1 MEGEGAP
8 SWRGPGGAVR
18 ELCRSFGHYNRHLAR
33 LQHNL
38 RETKRFFRDV
48 KFSQGHPFAS
58 APAGDGPPS
67 AGDARPG
74 DGGPGPVPFPP
85 HEEEQLQ
92 RSVSWRPCLLILGQ
106 SCSAKCQLLN
116 ALLGQEL
123 LPVPRGDTEE
133 LPPVPGAGAAESL
146 PVPGGDTKDLPPV
159 PGAGTEELL
168 PVPKGD
174 TEELPP
180 VPGAG
185 TEDLLPVPRTAT
197 AELPPVPGGDTMESL
212 PVPRGDTEDLLP
224 LPRTATKELLPI
236 PRDDTTESLLIP
248 GTGTKDLLP
257 LPGGDTAESLP
268 VPRTATEELP
278 PVPRGDTEEL
288 PPVPGSG
295 TTRSLPVPRGG
306 TEELPP
312 VPGSGTTRSLPVPR
326 GGTEELPPV
335 PGSGTTR
342 SLPVPRGGTE
352 ERCRRRRVRFTHGAR
367 TRLSLALPG
376 QYELVQ
382 ALAAHSGHWDTIP
395 EQDLRVPGDAQ
406 DPAQTVAELEVVL
419 PHALLKEVDIV
430 VAPCRGFQ
438 PAEATLAELVT
449 QVLPV
454 VTFAISEPRLSP
466 SDQAELREI
475 KEKFSL
481 PICFLRFPRAGAE
494 DPSSEESKSLSSEE
508 SRNLSSEE
516 SRNLSSEES
525 RSLSW
530 EESKSLS
537 WEESPLRRQLL
548 DLEYLSPRGVA
559 GSSVLAEQPEKL
571 RLLSAFCRQVLQKH
585 LVQAATRLSEVHG
598 RCLNT
603 FIDQAFDMQ
612 RDLQI
617 TPKRLE
623 YTRRKENEL
632 YESLMGIANRKQEE
646 MKDMIV
652 DTLASMKE
660 QLLEDAASME
670 FRDIIVPENGEPVS
684 SKDIKRCIQQIQEL
698 IISRLNQAVANKL
711 ISSVDYLRES
721 FVGTLERCLK
731 SLEES
736 WEGSVHPAR
745 GTDRG
750 RDGAVHITSNYLKQI
765 LNAAY
770 HVEVT
775 FHSGSTVTRML
786 WEQIKQIL
794 QRLTWVSPPAVSS
807 DWKRKVAQDAIES
820 LSASKLAKSICS
832 QFRTRLNSSHEAFA
846 ASLRQLEDGHSGRLE
861 RTEDLWLKVRKEH
874 APRLARLSLESRSL
888 QDVLLHGKPRL
899 GRELG
904 RGQYGVVYL
913 CDSWGGHFPC
923 ALKSVVPPDEKHW
936 NDLALEFHYM
946 RSLQSH
952 ERLVHLHGSVIDY
965 GYGGGSSIAVLLI
978 MERLHRDLYTGLK
991 AGLEL
996 EPRLRIALDVV
1007 EGIRYLHSQ
1016 GLVHRDIKLKNV
1028 LLDKKNRAKIT
1039 DLGFCKPEAMMSGSI
1054 VGTPIHMA
1062 PELFT
1067 GKYDNSVDVYA
1078 FGILFWYLCSGHVKL
1093 PEAFERCAS
1102 KDHLWNNVRRGVRPE
1117 RLPVFD
1123 EECWQLMEACWDG
1136 DPSQRPLLGIVQPML
1151 QGIMARLCRPGSRH
1165 PGKALEDST

>member
-8 SWRGPGGAVR
+8 SWRGPGGGAVR

-38 RETKRFFRDV
+38 RETKKFFRDV
-48 KFSQGHPFAS
+48 KYSQGHPFA
-58 APAGDGPPS
+58 AAGEGPP
-67 AGDARPG
+67 AAPG
-74 DGGPGPVPFPP
+74 DGAPRDGPAPSGQNFISFPR
-85 HEEEQLQ
+85 HEEEHLQ
-92 RSVSWRPCLLILGQ
+92 RTVSGHPCLLILGQ
-106 SCSAKCQLLN
+106 NCNAKCQLLN
-116 ALLGQEL
+116 MLLGEKL
-123 LPVPRGDTEE
+123 LPTTKISSEE
-133 LPPVPGAGAAESL
+133 NC
-146 PVPGGDTKDLPPV
+146 K
-159 PGAGTEELL
+159 
-168 PVPKGD
+168 
-174 TEELPP
+174 
-180 VPGAG
+180 
-185 TEDLLPVPRTAT
+185 
-197 AELPPVPGGDTMESL
+197 
-212 PVPRGDTEDLLP
+212 
-224 LPRTATKELLPI
+224 
-236 PRDDTTESLLIP
+236 
-248 GTGTKDLLP
+248 
-257 LPGGDTAESLP
+257 
-268 VPRTATEELP
+268 
-278 PVPRGDTEEL
+278 
-288 PPVPGSG
+288 
-295 TTRSLPVPRGG
+295 
-306 TEELPP
+306 
-312 VPGSGTTRSLPVPR
+312 
-326 GGTEELPPV
+326 
-335 PGSGTTR
+335 
-342 SLPVPRGGTE
+342 
-352 ERCRRRRVRFTHGAR
+352 RRRIRFTHGIQ
-367 TRLSLALPG
+367 TRISLALPE
-376 QYELVQ
+376 QYELVHMM
-382 ALAAHSGHWDTIP
+382 AAHRGQWDTIP
-395 EQDLRVPGDAQ
+395 EEDLEVHGDSE
-406 DPAQTVAELEVVL
+406 DPAHRIAELEVML
-419 PHALLKEVDIV
+419 PYSLLKEVDVV

-438 PAEATLAELVT
+438 SAEGTLEEYMNH
-449 QVLPV
+449 VLPV
-454 VTFAISEPRLSP
+454 VIFAISEAELSP
-466 SDQAELREI
+466 SDENELREI

-481 PICFLRFPRAGAE
+481 PIFFFKVPESGAE
-494 DPSSEESKSLSSEE
+494 LISPKKTDNEKSSLYS
-508 SRNLSSEE
+508 
-516 SRNLSSEES
+516 
-525 RSLSW
+525 
-530 EESKSLS
+530 
-537 WEESPLRRQLL
+537 QLM
-548 DLEYLSPRGVA
+548 DLEYLSTNHCSCGAPAPDANAQSMLV
-559 GSSVLAEQPEKL
+559 EQFEKL
-571 RLLSAFCRQVLQKH
+571 RLLSTFSRQVLQKH
-585 LVQAATRLSEVHG
+585 LVEAATSLNEVHC
-598 RCLNT
+598 RCLNI
-603 FIDQAFDMQ
+603 FINQAFDMQ

-623 YTRRKENEL
+623 YTRKKENEL
-632 YESLMGIANRKQEE
+632 YESLMNIANRKQEE

-652 DTLASMKE
+652 ETLNNMKE
-660 QLLEDAASME
+660 ELLEDAATME
-670 FRDIIVPENGEPVS
+670 FKDIIIPENGEPVS
-684 SKDIKRCIQQIQEL
+684 SKDIKCCIKQIQEL

-736 WEGSVHPAR
+736 WDVSVHTAR
-745 GTDRG
+745 SLEKSKD
-750 RDGAVHITSNYLKQI
+750 ASVHITSNYLKQI

-786 WEQIKQIL
+786 WEQIKQII
-794 QRLTWVSPPAVSS
+794 QRITWVSPPAITS

-861 RTEDLWLKVRKEH
+861 KTEDLWLKVRKDH

-888 QDVLLHGKPRL
+888 QDVLLHGKPKL

-946 RSLQSH
+946 RSLQTH

-996 EPRLRIALDVV
+996 ETRLQIALDVV

-1028 LLDKKNRAKIT
+1028 LLDKKNRGKIT

-1078 FGILFWYLCSGHVKL
+1078 FGILFWYICSGHVKL

-1136 DPSQRPLLGIVQPML
+1136 DSSQRPLLGIVQPML
-1151 QGIMARLCRPGSRH
+1151 QGIMDRLCKSSSEH
-1165 PGKALEDST
+1165 PNKGLDDST

>member
-1 MEGEGAP
+1 MEGEEAP

-58 APAGDGPPS
+58 APAGDGPRS
-67 AGDARPG
+67 AWDG
-74 DGGPGPVPFPP
+74 DGGPGDGGHSPVSFPR

-106 SCSAKCQLLN
+106 NCRAKGRLLN
-116 ALLGQEL
+116 TLLGQEL
-123 LPVPRGDTEE
+123 LPA
-133 LPPVPGAGAAESL
+133 PGAA
-146 PVPGGDTKDLPPV
+146 
-159 PGAGTEELL
+159 
-168 PVPKGD
+168 
-174 TEELPP
+174 
-180 VPGAG
+180 
-185 TEDLLPVPRTAT
+185 
-197 AELPPVPGGDTMESL
+197 
-212 PVPRGDTEDLLP
+212 
-224 LPRTATKELLPI
+224 TATKELLPG
-236 PRDDTTESLLIP
+236 PGTATTELLPAAGAGTATKELLPGAGTATKELLPAAGAGTATKELLPAAGAGTATKELLPRAATVTKELLPRAATVTKELLP
-248 GTGTKDLLP
+248 GTATATKELLST
-257 LPGGDTAESLP
+257 PGAG
-268 VPRTATEELP
+268 TATEELL
-278 PVPRGDTEEL
+278 PRAGTATEALLPATGAGTAEL
-288 PPVPGSG
+288 LPGAG
-295 TTRSLPVPRGG
+295 TAELLSTPGAGTG
-306 TEELPP
+306 TEELL
-312 VPGSGTTRSLPVPR
+312 STAGT
-326 GGTEELPPV
+326 GTEELLPT
-335 PGSGTTR
+335 PGAGT
-342 SLPVPRGGTE
+342 GTE

-367 TRLSLALPG
+367 PRLSLALPG

-382 ALAAHSGHWDTIP
+382 ALVAHSGHWDTIP
-395 EQDLRVPGDAQ
+395 EQDLQVPGDAE
-406 DPAQTVAELEVVL
+406 DPAQRVAELEVVL
-419 PHALLKEVDIV
+419 PCALLKEVDIV

-438 PAEATLAELVT
+438 SAEATLAEFVN

-454 VTFAISEPRLSP
+454 VTFAISEPQLSP
-466 SDQAELREI
+466 LDQAELREI

-481 PICFLRFPRAGAE
+481 PIFFLRIPEAG
-494 DPSSEESKSLSSEE
+494 SELSSPK
-508 SRNLSSEE
+508 NPT
-516 SRNLSSEES
+516 
-525 RSLSW
+525 
-530 EESKSLS
+530 KAK
-537 WEESPLRRQLL
+537 SPLHLQLL
-548 DLEYLSPRGVA
+548 DLEYLSPSSPCGCGVP
-559 GSSVLAEQPEKL
+559 GSSMLVEQLEKL
-571 RLLSAFCRQVLQKH
+571 RLLSSFSRQVLQQH
-585 LVQAATRLSEVHG
+585 LVEAATRLSEVHG
-598 RCLNT
+598 RCLNI
-603 FIDQAFDMQ
+603 FINQAFDMQ

-646 MKDMIV
+646 MKEMIV
-652 DTLASMKE
+652 DTLGNMKE
-660 QLLEDAASME
+660 ELLEDAASME
-670 FRDIIVPENGEPVS
+670 FRDIIIPESGEPVS

-736 WEGSVHPAR
+736 WEGSVHPPR
-745 GTDRG
+745 GLEKPREG
-750 RDGAVHITSNYLKQI
+750 SGHITSNYLKQI

-786 WEQIKQIL
+786 WEQIKQII
-794 QRLTWVSPPAVSS
+794 QRITWVSPPAITS

-861 RTEDLWLKVRKEH
+861 RTEDLWLRVRKEH

-888 QDVLLHGKPRL
+888 QDVLLHGKPKL

-996 EPRLRIALDVV
+996 EPRLQIALDVV

-1136 DPSQRPLLGIVQPML
+1136 DSSQRPLLGIVQPML
-1151 QGIMARLCRPGSRH
+1151 QGIMDRLCRAGSEH
-1165 PGKALEDST
+1165 PNKGLDDST

>member
-1 MEGEGAP
+1 MEGEEAP

-48 KFSQGHPFAS
+48 KYCQGHPF
-58 APAGDGPPS
+58 GDGPPS
-67 AGDARPG
+67 AGDGDGGPG
-74 DGGPGPVPFPP
+74 DGGPSPAWFPQ

-92 RSVSWRPCLLILGQ
+92 RWVSWRPCLLILGQ
-106 SCSAKCQLLN
+106 NCGTKGRLLN
-116 ALLGQEL
+116 ALLGQQL
-123 LPVPRGDTEE
+123 LPAPGAGTGDRPSPGDGTGDRPSPGDGTGDQPSPGDGTEE
-133 LPPVPGAGAAESL
+133 LPS
-146 PVPGGDTKDLPPV
+146 
-159 PGAGTEELL
+159 PGAGTEELSSPRTGTGHL
-168 PVPKGD
+168 PSPESGTEELHSPGAGTEELHSPGAGTELPSPRTGTEELLPSPGACTKELPSHGAGTMELHSPGAGTGD
-174 TEELPP
+174 RPSPGAGSEELPSPGAGTEELPP
-180 VPGAG
+180 SPRTGTGDLPSPGAGSEELPSPGAG
-185 TEDLLPVPRTAT
+185 TGDLPSPR
-197 AELPPVPGGDTMESL
+197 
-212 PVPRGDTEDLLP
+212 
-224 LPRTATKELLPI
+224 
-236 PRDDTTESLLIP
+236 
-248 GTGTKDLLP
+248 TGTKDLLP
-257 LPGGDTAESLP
+257 TPGTGTEDLPSPRAGTEYLP
-268 VPRTATEELP
+268 SPGTGTELP
-278 PVPRGDTEEL
+278 SPR
-288 PPVPGSG
+288 P
-295 TTRSLPVPRGG
+295 
-306 TEELPP
+306 
-312 VPGSGTTRSLPVPR
+312 
-326 GGTEELPPV
+326 
-335 PGSGTTR
+335 
-342 SLPVPRGGTE
+342 GTE

-382 ALAAHSGHWDTIP
+382 VLAAHSGHWDTIP
-395 EQDLRVPGDAQ
+395 EQDLQVPGDAE
-406 DPAQTVAELEVVL
+406 DPAQRVAELEVVL
-419 PHALLKEVDIV
+419 PCALLKEVDIV

-438 PAEATLAELVT
+438 SAEATLGEFVN

-454 VTFAISEPRLSP
+454 VTFAISEPQLSP
-466 SDQAELREI
+466 SDQAELRQI

-481 PICFLRFPRAGAE
+481 PIFFLRVSEPCS
-494 DPSSEESKSLSSEE
+494 DPDRDK
-508 SRNLSSEE
+508 
-516 SRNLSSEES
+516 
-525 RSLSW
+525 
-530 EESKSLS
+530 
-537 WEESPLRRQLL
+537 SPLQQQLL
-548 DLEYLSPRGVA
+548 EFLSPSIPCCIP
-559 GSSVLAEQPEKL
+559 GSSMQEKL
-571 RLLSAFCRQVLQKH
+571 RLLGAFSRQVLQQH

-598 RCLNT
+598 RCLNI
-603 FIDQAFDMQ
+603 FINQAFDMQ

-623 YTRRKENEL
+623 YTRRKESEL

-646 MKDMIV
+646 MKEMIV
-652 DTLASMKE
+652 ETLGSMKE
-660 QLLEDAASME
+660 ELLQDAASMD
-670 FRDIIVPENGEPVS
+670 FRDIIIPENGEPVS

-745 GTDRG
+745 ALDKPREGS
-750 RDGAVHITSNYLKQI
+750 VHITSNYLKQI

-786 WEQIKQIL
+786 WEQIKQII
-794 QRLTWVSPPAVSS
+794 QRLTWVSPPAISS

-913 CDSWGGHFPC
+913 CDTWGGHFPC

-996 EPRLRIALDVV
+996 EPRLQIALDVV

-1136 DPSQRPLLGIVQPML
+1136 DSSQRPLLGIVQPML
-1151 QGIMARLCRPGSRH
+1151 QGIMDRLCRAGPEH
-1165 PGKALEDST
+1165 PGKGLDDST

>member
-8 SWRGPGGAVR
+8 SWRGAAGAVR

-48 KFSQGHPFAS
+48 KHSQGHPFAS
-58 APAGDGPPS
+58 ASAGDGPRS
-67 AGDARPG
+67 DGDGGPG
-74 DGGPGPVPFPP
+74 DGGPVSFPR

-92 RSVSWRPCLLILGQ
+92 RSVSWQPCLLILGQ
-106 SCSAKCQLLN
+106 NCNAKGGLLN
-116 ALLGQEL
+116 ALLGQRL
-123 LPVPRGDTEE
+123 LP
-133 LPPVPGAGAAESL
+133 GAQ
-146 PVPGGDTKDLPPV
+146 GG
-159 PGAGTEELL
+159 
-168 PVPKGD
+168 
-174 TEELPP
+174 
-180 VPGAG
+180 
-185 TEDLLPVPRTAT
+185 
-197 AELPPVPGGDTMESL
+197 S
-212 PVPRGDTEDLLP
+212 
-224 LPRTATKELLPI
+224 
-236 PRDDTTESLLIP
+236 
-248 GTGTKDLLP
+248 
-257 LPGGDTAESLP
+257 
-268 VPRTATEELP
+268 
-278 PVPRGDTEEL
+278 
-288 PPVPGSG
+288 
-295 TTRSLPVPRGG
+295 
-306 TEELPP
+306 
-312 VPGSGTTRSLPVPR
+312 
-326 GGTEELPPV
+326 
-335 PGSGTTR
+335 
-342 SLPVPRGGTE
+342 E
-352 ERCRRRRVRFTHGAR
+352 ERCGRRRVRFTHGAQ

-395 EQDLRVPGDAQ
+395 EEDLQVAADAE
-406 DPAQTVAELEVVL
+406 DPAQRAAELEVML
-419 PHALLKEVDIV
+419 PCALLKEVDIV

-438 PAEATLAELVT
+438 SAEATLAEFVN

-454 VTFAISEPRLSP
+454 VTFAISEPQLSP
-466 SDQAELREI
+466 SDETELREI

-481 PICFLRFPRAGAE
+481 PIFFFRVPELGSELISPKKP
-494 DPSSEESKSLSSEE
+494 DKDKSSLYF
-508 SRNLSSEE
+508 
-516 SRNLSSEES
+516 
-525 RSLSW
+525 
-530 EESKSLS
+530 
-537 WEESPLRRQLL
+537 QLL
-548 DLEYLSPRGVA
+548 HLEYLSPCSSCGAA
-559 GSSVLAEQPEKL
+559 GSVLAEQPEKL
-571 RLLSAFCRQVLQKH
+571 RLLSSFCRQVLQKH
-585 LVQAATRLSEVHG
+585 LVEAATRLNEVHC
-598 RCLNT
+598 RCLNI
-603 FIDQAFDMQ
+603 FINQAFDMQ

-617 TPKRLE
+617 TPKRLQ

-632 YESLMGIANRKQEE
+632 FESLMGIANRKQEE

-652 DTLASMKE
+652 ETLGSMKE
-660 QLLEDAASME
+660 ELLEDAASME
-670 FRDIIVPENGEPVS
+670 FRDIIIPENGEPVS
-684 SKDIKRCIQQIQEL
+684 SRDIKCCIKQIQEL

-736 WEGSVHPAR
+736 WEVSVHPAR
-745 GTDRG
+745 SLEKPKDVS
-750 RDGAVHITSNYLKQI
+750 VHITSNYLKQI

-786 WEQIKQIL
+786 WEQIKQII
-794 QRLTWVSPPAVSS
+794 QRITWVSPPAITS

-861 RTEDLWLKVRKEH
+861 RTEDLWLKVRKDH

-888 QDVLLHGKPRL
+888 QDVLLHGKPKL

-996 EPRLRIALDVV
+996 EPRLQIALDVV

-1136 DPSQRPLLGIVQPML
+1136 DSSQRPLLGIVQPML
-1151 QGIMARLCRPGSRH
+1151 QGIMDRLCRAGSEH
-1165 PGKALEDST
+1165 PNKGLDDST